1 MKSVRVAAV
10 LAFLL
15 AAGVLLAN
23 DLDSVEALSEVDMEL
38 LEAMESGDLKTAASL
53 AKKALAKDPNDHD
66 ANMAMALYYESQEN
80 YAEQAEHLKKCLKED
95 PDSPEAMN
103 SLAMAYLNL
112 GEIDKAEK
120 YAVRLEKHS
129 REPSVKD
136 TLRQIKMVKDELAN
150 PNAAPVVSNILD
162 AVAFARNY
170 NKEIGNA
177 PMFYLKS
184 ITKAEERGKACWK
197 GSYVTVVRSGW
208 RPYPAELFFKVYP
221 SGRVAIV
228 RENRQLPRPC
238 EPKFSYNNYIRH
250 FQIAKPDITGVTSV
264 EDSDDWPVLLRLKSG
279 TKTVS
284 EVSVSDLVETGV
296 ADFKKRVAQADKIV
310 IRDGTVKWDRPTD
323 KDPVLRTIT
332 DPKEIAAFN
341 KMFVF
346 VEKAKKED
354 WEPSD
359 VGQPCRCEGGP
370 GIDWWKGGEKLA
382 QTALHHGTSLW
393 WDGFTWDF
401 FLTPSSK
408 DEVAKWFS
416 THSIDLKIEGGMR
429 R

>member
-1 MKSVRVAAV
+1 MKKKRMVIALVGMVAVVAV
-10 LAFLL
+10 GAL
-15 AAGVLLAN
+15 AAGNL
-23 DLDSVEALSEVDMEL
+23 EL
-38 LEAMESGDLKTAASL
+38 IEAMESGDMKTAVAL
-53 AKKALAKDPNDHD
+53 AKKALAKNPGDYD
-66 ANMAMALYYESQEN
+66 ANLAMAFHYEAQEKF
-80 YAEQAEHLKKCLKED
+80 AEQVEHLKKCLKED
-95 PDSPEAMN
+95 PDSQHAIN

-112 GEIDKAEK
+112 GEIATAEK
-120 YAVRLEKHS
+120 YAGRLDKDT
-129 REPSVKD
+129 RDPSVKD

-150 PNAAPVVSNILD
+150 PNAAPAVSNILD

-170 NKEIGNA
+170 NKGIGNA

-184 ITKAEERGKACWK
+184 IAQAEERGKTCWK
-197 GSYVTVVRSGW
+197 GSYVTMVGSDW
-208 RPYPAELFFKVYP
+208 RPYPGELFFKVYP

-228 RENRQLPRPC
+228 RENRRLSRFC

-250 FQIAKPDITGVTSV
+250 FQIAKPDVAGVTSV

-279 TKTVS
+279 TKTVR
-284 EVSVSDLVETGV
+284 EVSVADLVETGV
-296 ADFKKRVAQADKIV
+296 ADFKKRIAQADKIV
-310 IRDGTVKWDRPTD
+310 IRDGTVKWDKPTD

-332 DPKEIAAFN
+332 DPKEITAFN

-346 VEKAKKED
+346 VEKAKKSD
-354 WEPSD
+354 WRESD

-382 QTALHHGTSLW
+382 QTALHHGMSLW

-408 DEVAKWFS
+408 VEVAKWFAS
-416 THSIDLKIEGGMR
+416 HSIDLKTDVGR
-429 R
+429 QN

>member
-1 MKSVRVAAV
+1 MKKKILFAVIAVVAGVVAA
-10 LAFLL
+10 A
-15 AAGVLLAN
+15 
-23 DLDSVEALSEVDMEL
+23 DMKL
-38 LEAMESGDLKTAASL
+38 MEAMESGDMKTAVAL
-53 AKKALAKDPNDHD
+53 AKKTLANNPNDYD
-66 ANMAMALYYESQEN
+66 ANLAMALHYEEQEN

-95 PDSPEAMN
+95 SDSPEAMN

-112 GEIDKAEK
+112 GEIAKAEELAGK
-120 YAVRLEKHS
+120 LEDYA

-136 TLRQIKMVKDELAN
+136 TLRQIKMVKAELAN

-170 NKEIGNA
+170 NKEIGNS
-177 PMFYLKS
+177 PVFDLKS
-184 ITKAEERGKACWK
+184 IAQTEERGKTCWK
-197 GSYVTVVRSGW
+197 GRYVTVVRSDW
-208 RPYPAELFFKVYP
+208 RPYPAELFFKVYS
-221 SGRVAIV
+221 SGRVALV
-228 RENRQLPRPC
+228 RENRQLSRLC
-238 EPKFSYNNYIRH
+238 APKFSYNNYIRH

-264 EDSDDWPVLLRLKSG
+264 EDSDDWPVLLCFKSG
-279 TKTVS
+279 TKTVR
-284 EVSVSDLVETGV
+284 EVTVADLVETGI
-296 ADFKKRVAQADKIV
+296 ADFKKRVTQADKIV

-323 KDPVLRTIT
+323 KDPVLCTIT

-346 VEKAKKED
+346 VEKAQKSD

-359 VGQPCRCEGGP
+359 IGQLCRCEGGP

-416 THSIDLKIEGGMR
+416 AHSIDLKTEKGTNP
-429 R
+429 

>member
-1 MKSVRVAAV
+1 MKMRMTVAYALSAV
-10 LAFLL
+10 LSL
-15 AAGVLLAN
+15 AVGVVSA
-23 DLDSVEALSEVDMEL
+23 SDMEL
-38 LEAMESGDLKTAASL
+38 MEAMESGDMKTAVSL
-53 AKKALAKDPNDHD
+53 AKKTLATKPNDYE
-66 ANMAMALYYESQEN
+66 ANLAMAFYYESQEN
-80 YAEQAEHLKKCLKED
+80 YAEQVKCLNKCLKED
-95 PDSPEAMN
+95 ADSPEAMN

-184 ITKAEERGKACWK
+184 ITKVEERGKACWK

-279 TKTVS
+279 TKTVR

-359 VGQPCRCEGGP
+359 TGQPCRCEGGP

-382 QTALHHGTSLW
+382 QTALHHGKSIW

-416 THSIDLKIEGGMR
+416 ANSIDLKTEKGAR
-429 R
+429 

>member
-1 MKSVRVAAV
+1 MQKKILFAVIAVVAGVVAA
-10 LAFLL
+10 
-15 AAGVLLAN
+15 
-23 DLDSVEALSEVDMEL
+23 DDMEL
-38 LEAMESGDLKTAASL
+38 EEAMESGDMKTAVAL
-53 AKKALAKDPNDHD
+53 AKKTLAKNPNDYD
-66 ANMAMALYYESQEN
+66 ANLAMALHYEEQEN

-95 PDSPEAMN
+95 SDSPEAMN

-112 GEIDKAEK
+112 GEIAKAEELAGK
-120 YAVRLEKHS
+120 LEDYA

-136 TLRQIKMVKDELAN
+136 TLRQIKMVKAELAN

-170 NKEIGNA
+170 NKEIGNS
-177 PMFYLKS
+177 PVFDLKS
-184 ITKAEERGKACWK
+184 IAQTEERGKTCWK
-197 GSYVTVVRSGW
+197 GRYVTVVRSDW

-221 SGRVAIV
+221 SGRVALV
-228 RENRQLPRPC
+228 RENRQLSRLC
-238 EPKFSYNNYIRH
+238 APKFSYNNYIRH

-264 EDSDDWPVLLRLKSG
+264 EDSDDWPVLLCFKSG
-279 TKTVS
+279 TKTVR
-284 EVSVSDLVETGV
+284 EVTVADLVETGI
-296 ADFKKRVAQADKIV
+296 ADFKKRVTQADKIV

-323 KDPVLRTIT
+323 KDPVLCTIT

-346 VEKAKKED
+346 VEKAKKSD

-359 VGQPCRCEGGP
+359 IGQLCRCEGGP

-408 DEVAKWFS
+408 DEVTKWFS
-416 THSIDLKIEGGMR
+416 AHSIDLKTEKGTNP
-429 R
+429 

>member
-1 MKSVRVAAV
+1 MKMRMTVAYALSAV
-10 LAFLL
+10 LSL
-15 AAGVLLAN
+15 AVGVVSA
-23 DLDSVEALSEVDMEL
+23 SDMEL
-38 LEAMESGDLKTAASL
+38 MEAMESGDMKTAVAL
-53 AKKALAKDPNDHD
+53 AKKTLAKKPNDYE
-66 ANMAMALYYESQEN
+66 ANLAMAFHYEAQEN
-80 YAEQAEHLKKCLKED
+80 YAEQVKCLNKCLKED
-95 PDSPEAMN
+95 ADSPEAMN

-112 GEIDKAEK
+112 GEIAKAEK
-120 YAVRLEKHS
+120 LAVRLEEYA

-162 AVAFARNY
+162 AVVLAHSN
-170 NKEIGNA
+170 NKEVGNA

-184 ITKAEERGKACWK
+184 IAQAEERGKACWK

-221 SGRVAIV
+221 SGRVALV
-228 RENRQLPRPC
+228 RENRQLSRPC

-250 FQIAKPDITGVTSV
+250 FQIAKPDIAGVTSV
-264 EDSDDWPVLLRLKSG
+264 EDSDDWPVLLRFKSG
-279 TKTVS
+279 TKTVR
-284 EVSVSDLVETGV
+284 EVTVADLVETGI
-296 ADFKKRVAQADKIV
+296 ADFKKCVAQADKIV

-332 DPKEIAAFN
+332 DSKEIAAFN

-346 VEKAKKED
+346 VEKAKKSD

-359 VGQPCRCEGGP
+359 TGQPCRCEGGP

-382 QTALHHGTSLW
+382 QTALHHGKSLW

-416 THSIDLKIEGGMR
+416 AHSIDLKTEKGAR
-429 R
+429 

>member
-1 MKSVRVAAV
+1 MKMRMTVAYALSAV
-10 LAFLL
+10 LSL
-15 AAGVLLAN
+15 AVGVVSA
-23 DLDSVEALSEVDMEL
+23 SDMEL
-38 LEAMESGDLKTAASL
+38 MEAMESGDMKTAVSL
-53 AKKALAKDPNDHD
+53 AKKTLAKKPNDYE
-66 ANMAMALYYESQEN
+66 ANLAMAFHYEAQEN
-80 YAEQAEHLKKCLKED
+80 YAEQVKCLNKCLKED
-95 PDSPEAMN
+95 ADSPEAMN

-112 GEIDKAEK
+112 GEIAKAEK
-120 YAVRLEKHS
+120 LAVRLEEYA
-129 REPSVKD
+129 RELSVKD

-162 AVAFARNY
+162 AVVLARSN
-170 NKEIGNA
+170 NKEVGNA

-184 ITKAEERGKACWK
+184 IAQAEERGKACWK

-221 SGRVAIV
+221 SGRVALV
-228 RENRQLPRPC
+228 RENRQLSRPC
-238 EPKFSYNNYIRH
+238 EPKFSCNNYIRH
-250 FQIAKPDITGVTSV
+250 FQIAKPDIAGVTSV

-279 TKTVS
+279 TKTVR

-332 DPKEIAAFN
+332 DSKEIAAFN

-346 VEKAKKED
+346 VEKAKKSD

-359 VGQPCRCEGGP
+359 VGQLCRCEGGP

-382 QTALHHGTSLW
+382 QTALHHGKSLW

-416 THSIDLKIEGGMR
+416 AHSIDLKIEKGAR
-429 R
+429 

>member
-1 MKSVRVAAV
+1 MKMRMTVAYALSAV
-10 LAFLL
+10 LSL
-15 AAGVLLAN
+15 AVGVVSA
-23 DLDSVEALSEVDMEL
+23 SDMEL
-38 LEAMESGDLKTAASL
+38 MEAMESGDMKTAVAL
-53 AKKALAKDPNDHD
+53 AKKTLAKKPNDYE
-66 ANMAMALYYESQEN
+66 ANLAMAFHYEAQEN
-80 YAEQAEHLKKCLKED
+80 YAEQVKCLNKCLKED
-95 PDSPEAMN
+95 ADSPEAMN

-162 AVAFARNY
+162 AVVLARSN
-170 NKEIGNA
+170 NKEVGNA

-184 ITKAEERGKACWK
+184 IAQAEERGKACWK

-221 SGRVAIV
+221 SGRVALV
-228 RENRQLPRPC
+228 RENRQLSRPC

-250 FQIAKPDITGVTSV
+250 FQIAKPDIAGVTSV

-279 TKTVS
+279 TKTVR

-332 DPKEIAAFN
+332 DSKEIAAFN

-346 VEKAKKED
+346 VEKAKKSD

-359 VGQPCRCEGGP
+359 TGQPCRCEGGP
-370 GIDWWKGGEKLA
+370 GIDWWKDGEKLA
-382 QTALHHGTSLW
+382 QTALHHGKSLW

-416 THSIDLKIEGGMR
+416 AHSIDLKTEKGAR
-429 R
+429 

>member
-1 MKSVRVAAV
+1 MKSVLVAAV

-23 DLDSVEALSEVDMEL
+23 DLDSVEALSEVDME
-38 LEAMESGDLKTAASL
+38 EAMESGDLKTAASL
-53 AKKALAKDPNDHD
+53 AKKALAKDPNDYD
-66 ANMAMALYYESQEN
+66 ANLAMAFIYESQEN
-80 YAEQAEHLKKCLKED
+80 FAKQAEHLEKCLKED
-95 PDSPEAMN
+95 PDSNEVIN
-103 SLAMAYLNL
+103 GLAMAYLNL

-120 YAVRLEKHS
+120 FAGRLEKHS

-136 TLRQIKMVKDELAN
+136 TLRQIKMVQEELAN
-150 PNAAPVVSNILD
+150 PNSAPVVSNILD
-162 AVAFARNY
+162 AVASARNY
-170 NKEIGNA
+170 NKEIGNS
-177 PMFYLKS
+177 PVFDLKS
-184 ITKAEERGKACWK
+184 IAQAEDRGKTCWK
-197 GSYVTVVRSGW
+197 GSYVTMVPSHW
-208 RPYPAELFFKVYP
+208 RPYPAELFFKVHP
-221 SGRVAIV
+221 SGRVSIV
-228 RENRQLPRPC
+228 RENRQVARFRV
-238 EPKFSYNNYIRH
+238 PKFSYNNYIRH

-279 TKTVS
+279 TKTVR
-284 EVSVSDLVETGV
+284 EVTVADLVETGV
-296 ADFKKRVAQADKIV
+296 ADFKKRIAQADKIV
-310 IRDGTVKWDRPTD
+310 IRDGTVKWDLPTD

-408 DEVAKWFS
+408 DDVAKWFS

>member
-23 DLDSVEALSEVDMEL
+23 DLDSVEALSEVDME
-38 LEAMESGDLKTAASL
+38 EAMESGDLKTAASL
-53 AKKALAKDPNDHD
+53 AKKALAKDPNDFD
-66 ANMAMALYYESQEN
+66 ANMAMALYYEAQEKFV
-80 YAEQAEHLKKCLKED
+80 EQAEHLKKCLKED

-103 SLAMAYLNL
+103 CLAMAYINL

-120 YAVRLEKHS
+120 LAEKLAEYAKD
-129 REPSVKD
+129 PPIKD
-136 TLRQIKMVKDELAN
+136 TLRQIKMVKEELAN

-170 NKEIGNA
+170 NKETGNS
-177 PMFYLKS
+177 PVFDLKS
-184 ITKAEERGKACWK
+184 IAQAEDRGKTCWK
-197 GSYVTVVRSGW
+197 GSYVTMVPSHW

-221 SGRVAIV
+221 SGRVAIL
-228 RENRQLPRPC
+228 RENRQLARFC
-238 EPKFSYNNYIRH
+238 APKFSYNNYIRH
-250 FQIAKPDITGVTSV
+250 FQIAKPDITGVTSI
-264 EDSDDWPVLLRLKSG
+264 EDSDDWRVLLRLKSG
-279 TKTVS
+279 TKTVR
-284 EVSVSDLVETGV
+284 EVSVADLVETGV

-310 IRDGTVKWDRPTD
+310 IRDGTVKWDLPTD

-346 VEKAKKED
+346 VEKAKKEE

-408 DEVAKWFS
+408 DDVAKWFS

>member
-1 MKSVRVAAV
+1 MKKKILFAAIAV
-10 LAFLL
+10 V
-15 AAGVLLAN
+15 AGVVVA
-23 DLDSVEALSEVDMEL
+23 DDMEL
-38 LEAMESGDLKTAASL
+38 MEAMEIGDMKTAVAL
-53 AKKALAKDPNDHD
+53 AKKTLAKKPNDYD
-66 ANMAMALYYESQEN
+66 GNLAMAFHYEAHEN
-80 YAEQAEHLKKCLKED
+80 YAEQVKCLKKCLKAR
-95 PDSPEAMN
+95 PRSSEAVN

-112 GEIDKAEK
+112 GEIAKAEK
-120 YAVRLEKHS
+120 LAVRLEKYA

-150 PNAAPVVSNILD
+150 PNAAPAVSNILD
-162 AVAFARNY
+162 AVALARSN
-170 NKEIGNA
+170 NKEVGNA
-177 PMFYLKS
+177 PMFYFKS
-184 ITKAEERGKACWK
+184 IAQSEERGKTCWK
-197 GSYVTVVRSGW
+197 GSYVTMVGSDW
-208 RPYPAELFFKVYP
+208 RPHPAELFFKVYP

-228 RENRQLPRPC
+228 RENRQLSRFC
-238 EPKFSYNNYIRH
+238 APKFSYNNYIRH
-250 FQIAKPDITGVTSV
+250 FQIAKPDSAGVTSV

-279 TKTVS
+279 TKTVR
-284 EVSVSDLVETGV
+284 EVTVADLVETGV

-310 IRDGTVKWDRPTD
+310 IRDGTVKWDLPTD
-323 KDPVLRTIT
+323 KDPVLRTII

-346 VEKAKKED
+346 VEKAKKSD
-354 WEPSD
+354 WDTSD
-359 VGQPCRCEGGP
+359 IGQPCRCEGGP

-382 QTALHHGTSLW
+382 QTALHHGKSLW

-416 THSIDLKIEGGMR
+416 AHSIDLKTEKGAR

>member
-1 MKSVRVAAV
+1 MKMRMTVAYALSAV
-10 LAFLL
+10 LSL
-15 AAGVLLAN
+15 AVGVVSA
-23 DLDSVEALSEVDMEL
+23 SDMEL
-38 LEAMESGDLKTAASL
+38 MEAMESGDMKTAVAL
-53 AKKALAKDPNDHD
+53 AKKTLAKKPNDYE
-66 ANMAMALYYESQEN
+66 ANLAMAFHYEAQEN
-80 YAEQAEHLKKCLKED
+80 YAEQVKCLNKCLKED
-95 PDSPEAMN
+95 ADSPEAMN

-112 GEIDKAEK
+112 GEIAKAEK
-120 YAVRLEKHS
+120 LAVRLEEYA

-162 AVAFARNY
+162 AVVLSRSN
-170 NKEIGNA
+170 NKEVGNA

-184 ITKAEERGKACWK
+184 IAQAEERGKACWK

-221 SGRVAIV
+221 SGRVALV
-228 RENRQLPRPC
+228 RENRQLSRPC

-250 FQIAKPDITGVTSV
+250 FQIAKPDIAGVTSV

-279 TKTVS
+279 TKTVR

-332 DPKEIAAFN
+332 DSKEIAAFN

-346 VEKAKKED
+346 VEKAKKSD

-359 VGQPCRCEGGP
+359 TGQPCRCEGGP

-382 QTALHHGTSLW
+382 QTALHHGKSLW

-416 THSIDLKIEGGMR
+416 AHSIDLKTEKGAR
-429 R
+429 

>member
-23 DLDSVEALSEVDMEL
+23 DLDSVEALSEVDME
-38 LEAMESGDLKTAASL
+38 EAMESGDLKTAASL
-53 AKKALAKDPNDHD
+53 AKKALAKDPNDFD
-66 ANMAMALYYESQEN
+66 ANLAMAFIYESQEN
-80 YAEQAEHLKKCLKED
+80 YAKQAEHLEKCLKED

-112 GEIDKAEK
+112 GEIAKAKKLAGRLEK
-120 YAVRLEKHS
+120 YA

-162 AVAFARNY
+162 AVAFARSN
-170 NKEIGNA
+170 NKEVGNA
-177 PMFYLKS
+177 PVFDLKS
-184 ITKAEERGKACWK
+184 ITQAEERGKTCWK
-197 GSYVTVVRSGW
+197 GSYVTMVRSDW
-208 RPYPAELFFKVYP
+208 RPHPAELFFKVYP

-228 RENRQLPRPC
+228 RESLQVSRFC
-238 EPKFSYNNYIRH
+238 APKFSYNNYIRH
-250 FQIAKPDITGVTSV
+250 FQIAKPDITGVTSI

-279 TKTVS
+279 TKTVR
-284 EVSVSDLVETGV
+284 EVTVADLVETGV

-359 VGQPCRCEGGP
+359 TGQPCRCEGGP

-382 QTALHHGTSLW
+382 QTALHHGKSLW

-416 THSIDLKIEGGMR
+416 ANSIDLKTEKGAR
-429 R
+429 

>member
-1 MKSVRVAAV
+1 MKMRMTVAYALSAV
-10 LAFLL
+10 LSL
-15 AAGVLLAN
+15 AVGVVSA
-23 DLDSVEALSEVDMEL
+23 SDMEL
-38 LEAMESGDLKTAASL
+38 MEAMESGDMKTAVAL
-53 AKKALAKDPNDHD
+53 AKKTLAKKPNDYE
-66 ANMAMALYYESQEN
+66 ANLAMAFHYEAQEN
-80 YAEQAEHLKKCLKED
+80 YAEQVKCLNKCLKED
-95 PDSPEAMN
+95 ADSPEAMN

-112 GEIDKAEK
+112 GEIAKAEK
-120 YAVRLEKHS
+120 LAVRLEEYA

-162 AVAFARNY
+162 AVVLARSN
-170 NKEIGNA
+170 NKEVGNA

-184 ITKAEERGKACWK
+184 IAQAEERGKACWK

-221 SGRVAIV
+221 SGRVALV
-228 RENRQLPRPC
+228 RENRQLSRPC

-279 TKTVS
+279 TKTVR

-332 DPKEIAAFN
+332 DSKEIAAFN

-346 VEKAKKED
+346 VEKAKKSD

-359 VGQPCRCEGGP
+359 TGQPCRCEGGP

-382 QTALHHGTSLW
+382 QTALHHGKSLW

-416 THSIDLKIEGGMR
+416 AHSIDLKTEKGAR
-429 R
+429 

>member
-1 MKSVRVAAV
+1 MKMRMTVAYALSAV
-10 LAFLL
+10 LSL
-15 AAGVLLAN
+15 AVGVVSA
-23 DLDSVEALSEVDMEL
+23 SDMEL
-38 LEAMESGDLKTAASL
+38 MEAMESGDMKTAVAL
-53 AKKALAKDPNDHD
+53 AKKTLATKPNDYD
-66 ANMAMALYYESQEN
+66 ANLAMAFHYEAQEN
-80 YAEQAEHLKKCLKED
+80 YAEQVKCLNKCLKED
-95 PDSPEAMN
+95 ADSPEAMN

-112 GEIDKAEK
+112 GEIAKAEK
-120 YAVRLEKHS
+120 LAVRLEEYA

-162 AVAFARNY
+162 AVAFARSN
-170 NKEIGNA
+170 NKEVGNA
-177 PMFYLKS
+177 PVFDLKS
-184 ITKAEERGKACWK
+184 ITQAEERGKTCWK
-197 GSYVTVVRSGW
+197 GSYVTMVRSDW
-208 RPYPAELFFKVYP
+208 RPHPAELFFKVYP

-228 RENRQLPRPC
+228 RENRQLSRPC
-238 EPKFSYNNYIRH
+238 GPKFSYNNYIRH
-250 FQIAKPDITGVTSV
+250 FQIAKPDIAGVTSV

-279 TKTVS
+279 TKTVR

-310 IRDGTVKWDRPTD
+310 IRDGTVKWDLPTD
-323 KDPVLRTIT
+323 KDPVLCTIT

-346 VEKAKKED
+346 VEKAKKSD
-354 WEPSD
+354 WQPSD
-359 VGQPCRCEGGP
+359 VGQLCRCEGGP

-382 QTALHHGTSLW
+382 QTALHHGKSLW

-408 DEVAKWFS
+408 DGVAKWFS
-416 THSIDLKIEGGMR
+416 AHSIDLKIEKGAR
-429 R
+429 

>member
-1 MKSVRVAAV
+1 MQKKILFAVIAVVAGVVAA
-10 LAFLL
+10 A
-15 AAGVLLAN
+15 
-23 DLDSVEALSEVDMEL
+23 DMKL
-38 LEAMESGDLKTAASL
+38 MEAMESGDMKTAVAL
-53 AKKALAKDPNDHD
+53 AKKTLAKKPNDYD
-66 ANMAMALYYESQEN
+66 ANLAMAFHYEAQEN
-80 YAEQAEHLKKCLKED
+80 YAEQVKWLKKCLKAR
-95 PDSPEAMN
+95 PRSPEAMN

-112 GEIDKAEK
+112 GEIAKAEK
-120 YAVRLEKHS
+120 LAGRLEKYA

-150 PNAAPVVSNILD
+150 PNAAPAVSNILE
-162 AVAFARNY
+162 AVAFARSN
-170 NKEIGNA
+170 NKEVGNA
-177 PMFYLKS
+177 PVFDLKS
-184 ITKAEERGKACWK
+184 IAQAEECGKTCWK
-197 GSYVTVVRSGW
+197 GSYVTMVRSDW
-208 RPYPAELFFKVYP
+208 RPHPAELFFKVYP

-228 RENRQLPRPC
+228 RENRQVSRFC
-238 EPKFSYNNYIRH
+238 VPKFSYNNYIRH
-250 FQIAKPDITGVTSV
+250 FQIAKPDIAGVTSV
-264 EDSDDWPVLLRLKSG
+264 EDSDDWPVLLRFKSG
-279 TKTVS
+279 TKTVR

-310 IRDGTVKWDRPTD
+310 IRDGTVKWDLPTD
-323 KDPVLRTIT
+323 KDPVLHTIT

-346 VEKAKKED
+346 VEKTKKSD
-354 WEPSD
+354 WQPSD
-359 VGQPCRCEGGP
+359 IGQSCGCEGGP

-382 QTALHHGTSLW
+382 QTALHHGKSLW

-416 THSIDLKIEGGMR
+416 AHSIDLKTEKGAR